1 MKVLLASFM
10 LLQSAPAQTPPAM
23 PAWLAP
29 YPGAT
34 AETRASSVLIESAY
48 QTSAA
53 PTDVVTHYQKLFAA
67 AGLPFHP
74 NLDGIGTAIRSSAPE
89 CDLLIQIR
97 ERAPGSSVRVSCA
110 AKSPE
115 LTETAPP
122 PPPEKPTYEQ
132 RVAKIHEDSQK
143 AVEAHWDAVRT
154 SNEKME
160 KYDQP
165 VYPVAR
171 PPLPPLSWPEWLVSC
186 EGSQLKVQKGVDQ
199 FKLSYLKTTF
209 TSVQD
214 RAKVQAFYAHLL
226 NANGYAVEFQSN
238 RAAPAN
244 AKVMVQGA
252 YYPGE
257 KPGPRI
263 IVRAEITPVDIAQ
276 QVELRVTRRP

>member
-1 MKVLLASFM
+1 MKVLLASLI
-10 LLQSAPAQTPPAM
+10 LLQGAPAQTAPAM
-23 PAWLAP
+23 PAWLVP
-29 YPGAT
+29 YPGADAT
-34 AETRASSVLIESAY
+34 TRASAVLIEAAY
-48 QTSAA
+48 QTPAA
-53 PTDVVTHYQKLFAA
+53 PADVVAHYQKLFAA
-67 AGLPFHP
+67 AGLPFHANP
-74 NLDGIGTAIRSSAPE
+74 DGIGSAIRGSAPE

-97 ERAPGSSVRVSCA
+97 ERQAGSSVRVSCA

-115 LTETAPP
+115 MTETVPP
-122 PPPEKPTYEQ
+122 PVEKPTYQQ

-143 AVEAHWDAVRT
+143 AIEAHWDGVRA

-165 VYPVAR
+165 VYPTAK
-171 PPLPPLSWPEWLVSC
+171 PPLPPLAWPEWLVSC
-186 EGSQLKVQKGVDQ
+186 EGSQLNVQKGVDQ

-209 TSVQD
+209 TSGQD
-214 RAKVQAFYAHLL
+214 RAKIQAFYAHLL
-226 NANGYAVEFQSN
+226 SVNGYAVEFQSN

-244 AKVMVQGA
+244 AKVMVQGS

-263 IVRAEITPVDIAQ
+263 SVRAEITPVDIAQ